1 MKRWLKCLVDFLHQ
15 VHYLF
20 KQKREAITFCDQSS
34 RISPMEMCIL
44 RFCLGPIKMRYSGAD
59 ILNPISQADK
69 FIFHGN
75 KTLEV
80 DGLHSKILWPKQLN
94 TKMSSGASLWW
105 MTTPVN
111 SWKTNPY
118 KRSSTRTV
126 HLKFLS
132 SLKDFCDEAK
142 FKKQELH
149 LNFKFQIQ
157 RNHVRISFISAKRFW

>member
-1 MKRWLKCLVDFLHQ
+1 MFGTIYIKTQEFYSNCQVRWRDGLNVLLIFYTKF
-15 VHYLF
+15 
-20 KQKREAITFCDQSS
+20 ITYSNNQSS
-34 RISPMEMCIL
+34 RISQMEMCTS
-44 RFCLGPIKMRYSGAD
+44 FCLGPIKMRYFGAD

-111 SWKTNPY
+111 SWKTNPN

-132 SLKDFCDEAK
+132 RFERFLWWGPIQKAGTTSQF
-142 FKKQELH
+142 QV
-149 LNFKFQIQ
+149 LN
-157 RNHVRISFISAKRFW
+157 S

>member
-1 MKRWLKCLVDFLHQ
+1 MSCWFFTPSSLLIQTKARSDHILWPIISDLTNGNVYTSFLSW
-15 VHYLF
+15 
-20 KQKREAITFCDQSS
+20 T
-34 RISPMEMCIL
+34 
-44 RFCLGPIKMRYSGAD
+44 IKMRYSGAD
-59 ILNPISQADK
+59 IWNPISQADK

-132 SLKDFCDEAK
+132 RFERFLWWG
-142 FKKQELH
+142 
-149 LNFKFQIQ
+149 QIQ
-157 RNHVRISFISAKRFW
+157 KAGTTSQFQVSNSKKSC

>member
-80 DGLHSKILWPKQLN
+80 DGLHSKIL
-94 TKMSSGASLWW
+94 
-105 MTTPVN
+105 
-111 SWKTNPY
+111 
-118 KRSSTRTV
+118 
-126 HLKFLS
+126 
-132 SLKDFCDEAK
+132 
-142 FKKQELH
+142 
-149 LNFKFQIQ
+149 
-157 RNHVRISFISAKRFW
+157 

>member
-15 VHYLF
+15 VHCLF

-59 ILNPISQADK
+59 IWNPISQADK

-132 SLKDFCDEAK
+132 RFERFLWWG
-142 FKKQELH
+142 
-149 LNFKFQIQ
+149 QIQ
-157 RNHVRISFISAKRFW
+157 KAGTTSQFQVSNSKKSC

>member
-1 MKRWLKCLVDFLHQ
+1 MKRWFKCLVDFLHQ

-20 KQKREAITFCDQSS
+20 KQKRETITFCDQSS
-34 RISPMEMCIL
+34 RISQMEMCTS
-44 RFCLGPIKMRYSGAD
+44 FCLGPIKMRYFGAD

-80 DGLHSKILWPKQLN
+80 DGLHSKILWQKQLN

-111 SWKTNPY
+111 SWKTNPN

-132 SLKDFCDEAK
+132 RFERFLWWGPIQKAGTTSQF
-142 FKKQELH
+142 QV
-149 LNFKFQIQ
+149 LN
-157 RNHVRISFISAKRFW
+157 S